1 MFDFEYDFDETNP
14 NEVLKFINYIERE
27 GKYYKG
33 VIEIEGVI
41 ENSPSL
47 SFINNICNV
56 KCYEKLHGINEIKL
70 KIETLNTL
78 QLFNKNGERIE
89 I

>member
-1 MFDFEYDFDETNP
+1 MSKCDFEYDFDETNP
-14 NEVLKFINYIERE
+14 TEVLEFINFIERN
-27 GKYYKG
+27 GRYHKG

-41 ENSPSL
+41 EDLPS
-47 SFINNICNV
+47 FVNNICEV
-56 KCYEKLHGINEIKL
+56 KCYQKPHGINKVKL

>member
-1 MFDFEYDFDETNP
+1 MFDFEYNFDETNP
-14 NEVLKFINYIERE
+14 DEVLKFINYIERE

-33 VIEIEGVI
+33 VIEIEGI
-41 ENSPSL
+41 IKHSPSL
-47 SFINNICNV
+47 SFIKNACDV
-56 KCYEKLHGINEIKL
+56 KCYKKPHGINEIKL

>member
-1 MFDFEYDFDETNP
+1 MFEYDFDETNP
-14 NEVLKFINYIERE
+14 IEVLEFINFIERE
-27 GKYYKG
+27 GQYRKG
-33 VIEIEGVI
+33 VIVIDGVV
-41 ENSPSL
+41 EDLPA
-47 SFINNICNV
+47 FVNNICEV
-56 KCYEKLHGINEIKL
+56 KCYQKPHGINEIKL